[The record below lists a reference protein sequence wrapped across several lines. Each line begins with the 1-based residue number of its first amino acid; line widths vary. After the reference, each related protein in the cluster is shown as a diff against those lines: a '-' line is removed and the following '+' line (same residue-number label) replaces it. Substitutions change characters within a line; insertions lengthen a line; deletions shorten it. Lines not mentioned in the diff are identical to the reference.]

1 MPETDFKTYSERP
14 LCYSLSLN
22 LPVAV
27 GPYAFETTILADGS
41 SSSNWPA
48 GFYAPLGFIPVL
60 LYVWLY
66 SRKLKRQR
74 AQREARDPEYAA
86 LIAARTA
93 NRSKAFHWWRRACGA
108 AMPCCQRSG
117 KNDDSGIGDND
128 ADNNDNGS
136 VELSSMS
143 SFAGNNDHTAAVN
156 NGNMNR
162 SDNGNGNSSGG
173 GVSHGHSSS
182 SSGANDDDDQSLEFP
197 CGASGSR
204 FEILR
209 RIPLYA
215 RLPGQETAVAG
226 QLAGDFAGQK
236 RILDSTEVAMK
247 IGVDLKGDL
256 IGNGSKQLFQ
266 DMRRERNRGPFF
278 RLSHECP

>member
-1 MPETDFKTYSERP
+1 MPEADFKTYSERP
-14 LCYSLSLN
+14 TCYSLSLN

-41 SSSNWPA
+41 SRGSWPA

-93 NRSKAFHWWRRACGA
+93 NRSKASHWRKRACGA

-128 ADNNDNGS
+128 ADNNANES

-143 SFAGNNDHTAAVN
+143 SFAGNDDHTAAVN
-156 NGNMNR
+156 NSINGNVNR
-162 SDNGNGNSSGG
+162 SDNGNSNSSGN
-173 GVSHGHSSS
+173 GVGNGNSRS
-182 SSGANDDDDQSLEFP
+182 SSGANDDDEDQSLEFP

-204 FEILR
+204 FEFLR
-209 RIPLYA
+209 RTPLYA
-215 RLPGQETAVAG
+215 RLPGQEMAVAG
-226 QLAGDFAGQK
+226 QLAGDFASQK

-247 IGVDLKGDL
+247 IGVD
-256 IGNGSKQLFQ
+256 
-266 DMRRERNRGPFF
+266 
-278 RLSHECP
+278 